1 MSSAGSNVEYEVAKG
16 KLVIT
21 VDLTAEGEVSK
32 SGKSIVIASTKG
44 NQKIDIGGSE
54 VSLGLNVYKKKGDA

>member
-1 MSSAGSNVEYEVAKG
+1 MGSAGSNVEYSVANG

-21 VDLTAEGEVSK
+21 VDLAAKGEVSK
-32 SGKSIVIASTKG
+32 SGKSVVIASTKG
-44 NQKIDIGGSE
+44 NHKIDIGGSE